1 MRATA
6 LSIVTITVAASLI
19 LVVTAK
25 GSSAQA
31 PPQMDLP
38 VLSPSGVDDSST
50 MLRLTWIEP
59 TLPDGTPSITGY
71 EVQYRE
77 DLEDADWIDHVFD
90 SVGTTTETT
99 ITGLKPDTGY
109 WAHVRAVNAD
119 GEGTWS
125 TAYWT
130 MTLKT
135 ELTLAL
141 DSATYTVREGESITA
156 SVTVS
161 PTADR
166 DVAVTIEIT
175 DGSGAT
181 LSGLNENMLTIEKG
195 QSSTSFTVSGDE
207 DDDEVNGGVTLT
219 LTPDE
224 YEQGLVKGT
233 PYTAT
238 VTIIDDDGSNS
249 PPVITTTSPITVN
262 ENQTAV
268 ATLAAT
274 DPDDDPITGWSISGG
289 VDGALFSL
297 TSSGVLTFVT
307 APDFENP
314 NDDSNDN
321 SYVVKVTARD
331 EKDDSAELT
340 LTVSVTDIDE
350 PPPSMKQPEF
360 SASGTSDTTTML
372 LLRWTAPDI
381 PEGTP
386 SITGYEV
393 QYRLK
398 GETDW
403 TDHDFDSATTTETTI
418 TGLASNTDYDAQVRA
433 VNIEGS
439 GDWSPIAE
447 AKTAEARLTVA
458 FSSAT
463 YTVGEGESATTTVTV
478 TPNADRSVTVA
489 ITMNGTGAT
498 LSGLT
503 NGALTIARGQS
514 SAKFTVSGDE
524 DDDNVDGQVTLTLSA
539 NVNDYVFTGSPSS
552 ATVTIKERNRP
563 PVITT
568 TSPFTMK
575 ENQTAVG
582 TVTATD
588 PNNDPITAWSISGGV
603 DSTLFSLTTGGVLSF
618 KTAPDYENP
627 TDTGTDNSYEVEV
640 TASDGSDNSAPK
652 SIMVNVTD
660 VDEPPPSIVQPEF
673 SADGTS
679 YNTSMLILKWAA
691 PTLPASTPAIT
702 GYEVQ
707 YRVKDETDWTDH
719 NFDSAA
725 TTQTTIT
732 GLASNTSYNA
742 QVRAVNIEGSGDW
755 SPIAEAKTAEAR
767 LTVAFSSPTY
777 TVNEGDSATATVTV
791 TPAADRNVTVT
802 IAMTGTGA
810 TLSGLDDGVLTV
822 ARGQGSTT
830 FTISADEDDDAI
842 DNKVMLTLSADAD
855 GVSLGSPS
863 TSTVN
868 IIDDDELNNPPLII
882 TTSPISA
889 QENQTT
895 VVTLQ
900 ATDSDDDP
908 IIGWSITEGAD
919 SALFNLTNNGVL
931 SFKNSPDYENP
942 TDVGVDNSYIV
953 EVTASDGTDNS
964 TPKTITVIVTDLNEP
979 PTFSESTLTSR
990 TIDENSPEGTHVG
1003 GSFTAD
1009 DPEGDALT
1017 YELSGTGYEN
1027 FTVDANGQITVA
1039 SNAFLDFETQPKY
1052 TLELSVSDAKDADG
1066 NSDSEVDD
1074 IVTIVV
1080 NLSDVPTPPPMDD
1093 YPGFSTSGTDDP
1105 TSMLILVW
1113 TSPDPPNGATSITGY
1128 EVQYRMQGKTDWID
1142 HDFDSV
1148 ATTTQTTITGLASNM
1163 NYEAQVRAINAEG
1176 PGEWSP
1182 TSIAKTT
1189 EADLT
1194 IAFSAATYTVDEGG
1208 TATSTVAVNPTADRN
1223 VTVTIA
1229 MTGTGATLSGLTN
1242 GMLTIARGQS
1252 SATFTI
1258 SGDEDNDDAMNDEV
1272 TLTLNTDD
1280 DGVSVGSPST
1290 TTVTIIDDGVPN
1302 SPPTFDTTTVYRIIT
1317 EDSPV
1322 STLLGDPIA
1331 ANDPE
1336 GDSLTYSLSGE
1347 GSELFNVDSH
1357 GQITLSATLN
1367 HEGTPSYS
1375 LTLSVRD
1382 GKDDGGNPDSK
1393 TDTSVTVNVTV
1404 VDVEEPPGTPTDLS
1418 ALPYSERPATALDV
1432 RWTPPNTTGIP
1443 PITGYD
1449 VQYRLQG
1456 ETDWIDHVFDSVGTT
1471 TNTTI
1476 SNLESNTSYQ
1486 VQVRAINDEGEGEWA
1501 TDSGTTEKARL
1512 TIAFVSDAFTVDE
1525 GESATITVT
1534 VTPAAD
1540 RNVTVTIAMTGT
1552 GATLSGLDDGV
1563 LTIARGQGST
1573 TFTISADED
1582 DDAVENVVTL
1592 TLSTADE
1599 GVLLGNPSSTIVTT
1613 IDNVVPNNP
1622 PVVTTSSPI
1631 TVEENQTAAAVLE
1644 ATDSDGDPIVSWSI
1658 TGGADSALFNLTID
1672 GTLSFNN
1679 APDFENPIDDGRDN
1693 SYEVEVT
1700 ASDGT
1705 DDSTPKT
1712 ITIAV
1717 TDVNEPPGPSTDL
1730 SALSNSVGPAT
1741 ALDVRWTPPNTTGI
1755 PPITDYDVQYRLQGE
1770 TGWIDHVFDSVGT
1783 TTNTTISDL
1792 ESNTTY
1798 QVQVRAVNDEGEG
1811 EWAPTTGSTQK
1822 ADLTVAFRAS
1832 TYTVDEGGTATVTVT
1847 VTPNADR
1854 NVTLTVSMTGTG
1866 ATLSGLGTGNTLTI
1880 ARGHS
1885 SASFDIS
1892 GDQDDDA
1899 VNSEATLT
1907 LATDDDGVSL
1917 GSPSST
1923 IVTTI
1928 DNEEPNNPPVV
1939 TTSSPIT
1946 VEENQTAAAVLEATD
1961 SDGDPIV
1968 SWSITGGADSALFN
1982 LTIDGTLSFNNAPD
1996 FENPIDDGRD
2006 NGYEVEVTASDGTG
2020 DSTPKTINIAVTD
2033 VNEPPRFSESVS
2045 TTRRVTEN
2053 SPEYTPVG
2061 GLFYA
2066 DDPEWDPLVYE
2077 LLGTGY
2083 ENFTVDA
2090 NGQITVASNAV
2101 LDFEL
2106 QPTFILE
2113 LSVSDTKDRDGNP
2126 DPGADDS
2133 VTITINLTDVVVPP
2147 QMDEYPGFSTSGTE
2161 DPTSMLTLT
2170 WTRPDLPDAAASI
2183 TGYEVQYRV
2192 QGETVWVVH
2201 DFDSSATTIQTT
2213 ITGLASN
2220 TSYDAQVRAINA
2232 EGPGEWSPTS
2242 IAKTTEAD
2250 LTIAFSAATY
2260 TVDEGG
2266 TATSTVAVN
2275 PTADRNVTVTITM
2288 SGTGATLSDLDTNNA
2303 LAITRGQSSATFT
2316 ISGDEDDDDAID
2328 NDGDTHSE
2336 HG

>member
-1 MRATA
+1 MRAVAPTLVIYFA
-6 LSIVTITVAASLI
+6 ATLLSVLI
-19 LVVTAK
+19 APT
-25 GSSAQA
+25 GYSAQT
-31 PPQMDLP
+31 PPE
-38 VLSPSGVDDSST
+38 VESPSFLRSGTTDISS
-50 MLRLTWIEP
+50 MLRLTWTAP
-59 TLPDGTPSITGY
+59 TLADDTSSITGY
-71 EVQYRE
+71 EVRYRVDGGE
-77 DLEDADWIDHVFD
+77 DWEDRENWDDWTDHVFD
-90 SVGTTTETT
+90 SDGTTTETT
-99 ITGLKPDTGY
+99 INGLQSNTAY
-109 WAHVRAVNAD
+109 YAQVRAVNAN
-119 GEGTWS
+119 GPGPWS
-125 TAYWT
+125 QRILWA
-130 MTLKT
+130 MT
-135 ELTLAL
+135 ERAHLTVAL
-141 DSATYTVREGESITA
+141 SSDTYTVNEGGTVDI
-156 SVTVS
+156 SVNVE
-161 PTADR
+161 PTADH
-166 DVAVTIEIT
+166 DMTVTVEIT
-175 DGSGAT
+175 EGTGAT
-181 LSGLNENMLTIEKG
+181 LSGLDDNILTIEKG
-195 QSSTSFTVSGDE
+195 QSSASFTISGDDDNDAMNAE
-207 DDDEVNGGVTLT
+207 VTITLYKDEYDQYQRLGTPSTAAVTIKDDEGVN
-219 LTPDE
+219 
-224 YEQGLVKGT
+224 
-233 PYTAT
+233 
-238 VTIIDDDGSNS
+238 N
-249 PPVITTTSPITVN
+249 PPVITATSTITVQ
-262 ENQTAV
+262 ENRTAV
-268 ATLAAT
+268 TTLEAT
-274 DPDDDPITGWSISGG
+274 DPDDDPITRWSITSGADQDFFDLTNGG
-289 VDGALFSL
+289 VLSFK
-297 TSSGVLTFVT
+297 T
-307 APDFENP
+307 APDYENP
-314 NDDSNDN
+314 TDTGTDNYYEVAVMASDGMDDS
-321 SYVVKVTARD
+321 TALL
-331 EKDDSAELT
+331 LT
-340 LTVSVTDIDE
+340 ILVTDVNE
-350 PPPSMKQPEF
+350 PPPPIERPEF
-360 SASGTSDTTTML
+360 STSGTSDTTSML
-372 LLRWTAPDI
+372 FLRWVAPTI
-381 PEGTP
+381 PAGTP
-386 SITGYEV
+386 AITGYEV
-393 QYRLK
+393 QYRVK
-398 GETDW
+398 DETDW
-403 TDHDFDSATTTETTI
+403 TDHDSESVATTTQTRI
-418 TGLASNTDYDAQVRA
+418 TDLASNTSYEAQVKA
-433 VNIEGS
+433 FNIEGS

-447 AKTAEARLTVA
+447 ANTAVARLTVA

-463 YTVGEGESATTTVTV
+463 YTVGEGESATSTVIV
-478 TPNADRSVTVA
+478 TPNADRSVKVTIA
-489 ITMNGTGAT
+489 MTGTGAT
-498 LSGLT
+498 LSGLID
-503 NGALTIARGQS
+503 GMLTIARGER
-514 SAKFTVSGDE
+514 SASFDVSGDQ
-524 DDDNVDGQVTLTLSA
+524 DDDDVDDQVALTLSA
-539 NVNDYVFTGSPSS
+539 DVNDYVFTGSPSG
-552 ATVTIKERNRP
+552 ATVTIKEHNKP

-627 TDTGTDNSYEVEV
+627 MDTGSDNSYEIEV
-640 TASDGSDNSAPK
+640 IASDGSDNSAPK

-660 VDEPPPSIVQPEF
+660 VDEPP
-673 SADGTS
+673 G
-679 YNTSMLILKWAA
+679 A
-691 PTLPASTPAIT
+691 PTNLSVSTNGDSPTSALDLSWTAPDTTGIPPIT
-702 GYEVQ
+702 RYEAQ
-707 YRVKDETDWTDH
+707 YRVQGNSDWIDH
-719 NFDSAA
+719 DFDSVG
-725 TTQTTIT
+725 TTTKTTIPN
-732 GLASNTSYNA
+732 LASNTTYQV
-742 QVRAVNIEGSGDW
+742 QVRAKNDEGEGQWATDSGTT
-755 SPIAEAKTAEAR
+755 EKAR
-767 LTVAFSSPTY
+767 LTIAFVSDAF
-777 TVNEGDSATATVTV
+777 TVDEGESATITVTV

-810 TLSGLDDGVLTV
+810 TLSGLDDGVLTI

-868 IIDDDELNNPPLII
+868 IIDDEELNNPPLII

-1074 IVTIVV
+1074 IVTIVI

-1367 HEGTPSYS
+1367 HEDTPSYS

-1418 ALPYSERPATALDV
+1418 ALPNSERPATALDLL
-1432 RWTPPNTTGIP
+1432 WTPPGSSGIP

-1456 ETDWIDHVFDSVGTT
+1456 ETD
-1471 TNTTI
+1471 
-1476 SNLESNTSYQ
+1476 
-1486 VQVRAINDEGEGEWA
+1486 
-1501 TDSGTTEKARL
+1501 
-1512 TIAFVSDAFTVDE
+1512 
-1525 GESATITVT
+1525 
-1534 VTPAAD
+1534 
-1540 RNVTVTIAMTGT
+1540 
-1552 GATLSGLDDGV
+1552 
-1563 LTIARGQGST
+1563 
-1573 TFTISADED
+1573 
-1582 DDAVENVVTL
+1582 
-1592 TLSTADE
+1592 
-1599 GVLLGNPSSTIVTT
+1599 
-1613 IDNVVPNNP
+1613 
-1622 PVVTTSSPI
+1622 
-1631 TVEENQTAAAVLE
+1631 
-1644 ATDSDGDPIVSWSI
+1644 
-1658 TGGADSALFNLTID
+1658 
-1672 GTLSFNN
+1672 
-1679 APDFENPIDDGRDN
+1679 
-1693 SYEVEVT
+1693 
-1700 ASDGT
+1700 
-1705 DDSTPKT
+1705 
-1712 ITIAV
+1712 
-1717 TDVNEPPGPSTDL
+1717 
-1730 SALSNSVGPAT
+1730 
-1741 ALDVRWTPPNTTGI
+1741 
-1755 PPITDYDVQYRLQGE
+1755 
-1770 TGWIDHVFDSVGT
+1770 WIDHVFDSVGT

-1811 EWAPTTGSTQK
+1811 EWAPTIGTTQK
-1822 ADLTVAFRAS
+1822 ADLTIAFRAS

-1847 VTPNADR
+1847 VTPAADR
-1854 NVTLTVSMTGTG
+1854 NVTLTVSHDWHGRD
-1866 ATLSGLGTGNTLTI
+1866 ALGLGTGNTLTI

-1899 VNSEATLT
+1899 VNSE
-1907 LATDDDGVSL
+1907 VS
-1917 GSPSST
+1917 S
-1923 IVTTI
+1923 
-1928 DNEEPNNPPVV
+1928 
-1939 TTSSPIT
+1939 
-1946 VEENQTAAAVLEATD
+1946 
-1961 SDGDPIV
+1961 
-1968 SWSITGGADSALFN
+1968 
-1982 LTIDGTLSFNNAPD
+1982 
-1996 FENPIDDGRD
+1996 
-2006 NGYEVEVTASDGTG
+2006 
-2020 DSTPKTINIAVTD
+2020 
-2033 VNEPPRFSESVS
+2033 
-2045 TTRRVTEN
+2045 
-2053 SPEYTPVG
+2053 
-2061 GLFYA
+2061 
-2066 DDPEWDPLVYE
+2066 
-2077 LLGTGY
+2077 
-2083 ENFTVDA
+2083 
-2090 NGQITVASNAV
+2090 
-2101 LDFEL
+2101 
-2106 QPTFILE
+2106 
-2113 LSVSDTKDRDGNP
+2113 
-2126 DPGADDS
+2126 
-2133 VTITINLTDVVVPP
+2133 
-2147 QMDEYPGFSTSGTE
+2147 
-2161 DPTSMLTLT
+2161 
-2170 WTRPDLPDAAASI
+2170 
-2183 TGYEVQYRV
+2183 
-2192 QGETVWVVH
+2192 H
-2201 DFDSSATTIQTT
+2201 
-2213 ITGLASN
+2213 
-2220 TSYDAQVRAINA
+2220 A
-2232 EGPGEWSPTS
+2232 EH
-2242 IAKTTEAD
+2242 
-2250 LTIAFSAATY
+2250 
-2260 TVDEGG
+2260 
-2266 TATSTVAVN
+2266 
-2275 PTADRNVTVTITM
+2275 R
-2288 SGTGATLSDLDTNNA
+2288 
-2303 LAITRGQSSATFT
+2303 
-2316 ISGDEDDDDAID
+2316 
-2328 NDGDTHSE
+2328 
-2336 HG
+2336 

>member
-463 YTVGEGESATTTVTV
+463 YTVGEGESATTTVIV
-478 TPNADRSVTVA
+478 TPNADRSVSVA
-489 ITMNGTGAT
+489 ITMTGTGAT

-503 NGALTIARGQS
+503 EGALTITRGQN
-514 SAKFTVSGDE
+514 SASFTVSGDQDDDDE
-524 DDDNVDGQVTLTLSA
+524 DDQVTLTLTA
-539 NVNDYVFTGSPSS
+539 DENDYVFPGSPSS
-552 ATVTIKERNRP
+552 ATVTIKERNSP

-575 ENQTAVG
+575 ENQTTVG
-582 TVTATD
+582 TVAATD

-603 DSTLFSLTTGGVLSF
+603 DSALFGLTNDGELFF

-627 TDTGTDNSYEVEV
+627 MDTGSDNSYEIEV
-640 TASDGSDNSAPK
+640 IASDGSDNSAPK

-660 VDEPPPSIVQPEF
+660 VDEPP
-673 SADGTS
+673 G
-679 YNTSMLILKWAA
+679 A
-691 PTLPASTPAIT
+691 PTNLSVSTNGDSPTSALDLSWTAPDTTGIPPIT
-702 GYEVQ
+702 RYEAQ
-707 YRVKDETDWTDH
+707 YRVQGNSDWIDH
-719 NFDSAA
+719 DFDSVG
-725 TTQTTIT
+725 TTTKTTIPN
-732 GLASNTSYNA
+732 LASNTTYQV
-742 QVRAVNIEGSGDW
+742 QVRAKNDEGEGQWATDSGTT
-755 SPIAEAKTAEAR
+755 EKAR
-767 LTVAFSSPTY
+767 LTIAFVSDAF
-777 TVNEGDSATATVTV
+777 TVDEGESATITVTV

-810 TLSGLDDGVLTV
+810 TLSGLDDGVLTI

-868 IIDDDELNNPPLII
+868 IIDDEELNNPPLII

-1148 ATTTQTTITGLASNM
+1148 ATTTQTTISGLASNT
-1163 NYEAQVRAINAEG
+1163 NYGAQVRAINAEG

-1280 DGVSVGSPST
+1280 FGVSVGSPST

-1367 HEGTPSYS
+1367 HEDTPSYS

-1418 ALPYSERPATALDV
+1418 ALPYSETPATALDV

-1443 PITGYD
+1443 PITGYE

-1456 ETDWIDHVFDSVGTT
+1456 ETD
-1471 TNTTI
+1471 
-1476 SNLESNTSYQ
+1476 
-1486 VQVRAINDEGEGEWA
+1486 
-1501 TDSGTTEKARL
+1501 
-1512 TIAFVSDAFTVDE
+1512 
-1525 GESATITVT
+1525 
-1534 VTPAAD
+1534 
-1540 RNVTVTIAMTGT
+1540 
-1552 GATLSGLDDGV
+1552 
-1563 LTIARGQGST
+1563 
-1573 TFTISADED
+1573 
-1582 DDAVENVVTL
+1582 
-1592 TLSTADE
+1592 
-1599 GVLLGNPSSTIVTT
+1599 
-1613 IDNVVPNNP
+1613 
-1622 PVVTTSSPI
+1622 
-1631 TVEENQTAAAVLE
+1631 
-1644 ATDSDGDPIVSWSI
+1644 
-1658 TGGADSALFNLTID
+1658 
-1672 GTLSFNN
+1672 
-1679 APDFENPIDDGRDN
+1679 
-1693 SYEVEVT
+1693 
-1700 ASDGT
+1700 
-1705 DDSTPKT
+1705 
-1712 ITIAV
+1712 
-1717 TDVNEPPGPSTDL
+1717 
-1730 SALSNSVGPAT
+1730 
-1741 ALDVRWTPPNTTGI
+1741 
-1755 PPITDYDVQYRLQGE
+1755 
-1770 TGWIDHVFDSVGT
+1770 WIDHVFDSVGT

-1798 QVQVRAVNDEGEG
+1798 QVQVRAINDEGEG
-1811 EWAPTTGSTQK
+1811 EWAPTTGTTQK

-1866 ATLSGLGTGNTLTI
+1866 ATLSELGTGNTLTI
-1880 ARGHS
+1880 LRGQG
-1885 SASFDIS
+1885 SASFTVS
-1892 GDQDDDA
+1892 GAQDNDA
-1899 VNSEATLT
+1899 VNDEATLT
-1907 LATDDDGVSL
+1907 LATDDDGVSV
-1917 GSPSST
+1917 GSPSTTTVSIIDDGVPNSPPTFDTTTVYRIITEDSPVST
-1923 IVTTI
+1923 
-1928 DNEEPNNPPVV
+1928 
-1939 TTSSPIT
+1939 
-1946 VEENQTAAAVLEATD
+1946 LL
-1961 SDGDPIV
+1961 GDPIAANDPE
-1968 SWSITGGADSALFN
+1968 GDSLTYSLSGEGSELFN
-1982 LTIDGTLSFNNAPD
+1982 
-1996 FENPIDDGRD
+1996 
-2006 NGYEVEVTASDGTG
+2006 V
-2020 DSTPKTINIAVTD
+2020 DSH
-2033 VNEPPRFSESVS
+2033 
-2045 TTRRVTEN
+2045 
-2053 SPEYTPVG
+2053 
-2061 GLFYA
+2061 
-2066 DDPEWDPLVYE
+2066 
-2077 LLGTGY
+2077 
-2083 ENFTVDA
+2083 
-2090 NGQITVASNAV
+2090 GQITLSATLNHEDTPSYS
-2101 LDFEL
+2101 L
-2106 QPTFILE
+2106 T
-2113 LSVSDTKDRDGNP
+2113 LSVRDGKDDGGNP
-2126 DPGADDS
+2126 DSKTDTS
-2133 VTITINLTDVVVPP
+2133 VTVNVTVVDVEEPPGTPTDLSALPNSERPATALDLRWTPP
-2147 QMDEYPGFSTSGTE
+2147 NTSGI
-2161 DPTSMLTLT
+2161 P
-2170 WTRPDLPDAAASI
+2170 PI
-2183 TGYEVQYRV
+2183 TGYDVQYRL
-2192 QGETVWVVH
+2192 QGETDWIDHV
-2201 DFDSSATTIQTT
+2201 FDSVGTTTNTTISRPRVQHLLSSSGSSHQRRGGRRMGTNDRHH
-2213 ITGLASN
+2213 S
-2220 TSYDAQVRAINA
+2220 
-2232 EGPGEWSPTS
+2232 
-2242 IAKTTEAD
+2242 
-2250 LTIAFSAATY
+2250 
-2260 TVDEGG
+2260 EGG
-2266 TATSTVAVN
+2266 
-2275 PTADRNVTVTITM
+2275 PDRRLQ
-2288 SGTGATLSDLDTNNA
+2288 SLDV
-2303 LAITRGQSSATFT
+2303 
-2316 ISGDEDDDDAID
+2316 
-2328 NDGDTHSE
+2328 
-2336 HG
+2336 HGG